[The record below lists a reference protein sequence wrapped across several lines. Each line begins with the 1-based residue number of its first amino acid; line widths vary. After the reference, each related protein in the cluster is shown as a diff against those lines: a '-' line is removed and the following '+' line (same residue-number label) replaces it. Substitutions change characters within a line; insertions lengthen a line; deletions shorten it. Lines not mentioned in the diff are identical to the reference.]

1 MARTIRNPMETRT
14 PVRTISSVMRNAPRQ
29 QFQPRP
35 LDIGF
40 DRQGGRR
47 DDFGGQQRTPISQ
60 AVTSVVRPPVDN
72 GGTFA
77 PVTNTPVGGVR
88 TPATIPA
95 APSIVTRPA
104 APVIKPASGAVKTSP
119 VKPITSTTKAPVA
132 PVKPITN
139 TKTPVKPITTPTTKA
154 PTLPVKPI
162 TTPATKPTATI
173 PKNTSGNALTSILNN
188 PIAKTIAGGVAGT
201 VLGKVI
207 GGGKT
212 TPTAPVTKPGGTTVT
227 KPTGT
232 PTPNTKPA
240 VTPTTGTKPVSVPAT
255 GGSKV
260 TPKASPAVAAAAKT
274 AKEDEAK
281 KEEIAAQNP
290 TLTDEEVQAELD
302 RVKAE
307 EEFVGP
313 PDDAVIGEDGTYT
326 VTDADG
332 NISTYSATG
341 ELIGYE
347 GPEATALT
355 ENQDNPSMTDLGQGY
370 LQDADGNIYTSD
382 GTLYATVDEN
392 GEYTLAGEDNTVA
405 ENTYVDP
412 DTGATYV
419 LGDDGNWVQT
429 SEGNVTDT
437 TVTSNTYTDPDTGVV
452 YTLGDDG
459 NWTTDFVD
467 TNVDN
472 TVDTSLTDNTDTGS
486 DDTPPEEVKRGGSI
500 HSKGGLPRFDTGG
513 YTDTTEEIQPWQNVN
528 YNYGENDSPVL
539 TGSNSLYSA
548 SGPATATYLRSSPL
562 TNYGD
567 ASMPGDNG
575 DGTYT
580 VNGVTY
586 DMMTDMP
593 LYSDNPNGGV
603 DLATDNGDGTYTI
616 NGTTYDMQT
625 DMPLY
630 RDNANGGVDVAT
642 DNGDGTYTIGN
653 QTYDMQTNQPLYT
666 TNSNGDIKPTGPI
679 TSVGGGKRPSY
690 AAADA
695 RANNNQPAPDQ
706 SGIIDQLKNYITSNP
721 GLAGGAIGAL
731 LASLMN
737 QSGDSAGPSQPV
749 DISALTAIN
758 PRTTDFGPGMT
769 GGRTGT
775 GSSIVNYNDYAED
788 YGNDTPD
795 DRLYSDLGISGYLNE
810 PEMTDYTDDSGNSV
824 DQYGNPLEG
833 MFDSSQEP
841 TMAAG
846 GPTTHYTFGRVI
858 DPAENLGMA
867 QGMKRGGLS
876 QTHTMHSHQTNPV
889 VNNRVDFR
897 QGSAVNGAGDGQ
909 SDDIPAWLADGEYVM
924 DAELVSMLGNGSN
937 KAGAKVL
944 DKFREDI
951 RAHKRSAPLGKI
963 PPKAKSPLNYLKESM
978 NG

>member
-35 LDIGF
+35 LDLGGNRGGF
-40 DRQGGRR
+40 DNYGGP
-47 DDFGGQQRTPISQ
+47 QRTPINQ

-95 APSIVTRPA
+95 APSVVTRPA

-139 TKTPVKPITTPTTKA
+139 TKTPVKPITTPATKA
-154 PTLPVKPI
+154 PTSPVKPI
-162 TTPATKPTATI
+162 TTPATKPAATI
-173 PKNTSGNALTSILNN
+173 PKNNSGNALTSILNN

-212 TPTAPVTKPGGTTVT
+212 TPTAPVTKP
-227 KPTGT
+227 TGT
-232 PTPNTKPA
+232 PTTNTKPA
-240 VTPTTGTKPVSVPAT
+240 VTPTTGTKPISVPTT
-255 GGSKV
+255 GGPKV

-274 AKEDEAK
+274 AKEDAAK

-290 TLTDEEVQAELD
+290 TLTDEQVQAELD

-307 EEFVGP
+307 EEKLGP

-382 GTLYATVDEN
+382 GTLYASVDEN

-429 SEGNVTDT
+429 SEGDVTDT

-500 HSKGGLPRFDTGG
+500 HHKTKGGLPRFAQGDSVD
-513 YTDTTEEIQPWQNVN
+513 YTDTTEEVQPWQNVD
-528 YNYGENDSPVL
+528 YNYTEDTNGPI
-539 TGSNSLYSA
+539 TGSQSLYSQ
-548 SGPATATYLRSSPL
+548 SGAYNPTYLKNSSPSITSDVGSGSNTTPGIQYFDDGSYIQTFDDGSTITVDSDGNVAGT
-562 TNYGD
+562 TNADQTTVDDAGNTIVTDGYG
-567 ASMPGDNG
+567 NV
-575 DGTYT
+575 T
-580 VNGVTY
+580 VY
-586 DMMTDMP
+586 D
-593 LYSDNPNGGV
+593 PNGNV
-603 DLATDNGDGTYTI
+603 I
-616 NGTTYDMQT
+616 
-625 DMPLY
+625 PV
-630 RDNANGGVDVAT
+630 GGGRETV
-642 DNGDGTYTIGN
+642 
-653 QTYDMQTNQPLYT
+653 
-666 TNSNGDIKPTGPI
+666 GPI
-679 TSVGGGKRPSY
+679 TSAGGGKRPSY

-695 RANNNQPAPDQ
+695 RANNNQLAPDQ

-833 MFDSSQEP
+833 MFDSAQQP
-841 TMAAG
+841 AMAAG

-876 QTHTMHSHQTNPV
+876 QAHTMHSHQTNPV

-897 QGSAVNGAGDGQ
+897 RGSAVNGAGDGQ

-944 DKFREDI
+944 DKFREEI

>member
-1 MARTIRNPMETRT
+1 
-14 PVRTISSVMRNAPRQ
+14 
-29 QFQPRP
+29 
-35 LDIGF
+35 
-40 DRQGGRR
+40 
-47 DDFGGQQRTPISQ
+47 
-60 AVTSVVRPPVDN
+60 
-72 GGTFA
+72 
-77 PVTNTPVGGVR
+77 
-88 TPATIPA
+88 
-95 APSIVTRPA
+95 
-104 APVIKPASGAVKTSP
+104 
-119 VKPITSTTKAPVA
+119 VA
-132 PVKPITN
+132 PIKPITN
-139 TKTPVKPITTPTTKA
+139 TKTPVKPITTPATKA
-154 PTLPVKPI
+154 PTSPVKPI
-162 TTPATKPTATI
+162 TTPATKPAATI
-173 PKNTSGNALTSILNN
+173 PKNNSGNALTSILNN

-227 KPTGT
+227 KPTST
-232 PTPNTKPA
+232 PTTNTKPA

-347 GPEATALT
+347 GPEAIALT
-355 ENQDNPSMTDLGQGY
+355 EDNTDMTDLGQGY

-382 GTLYATVDEN
+382 GTLYASIGED
-392 GEYTLAGEDNTVA
+392 GEYTLAGEDTTLADNTW
-405 ENTYVDP
+405 TDP
-412 DTGATYV
+412 DTGATYA

-429 SEGNVTDT
+429 SEGDTTDTTDT
-437 TVTSNTYTDPDTGVV
+437 TVADNTWTDPDTGVV

-472 TVDTSLTDNTDTGS
+472 TIDTTLTDNTDTGS

-500 HSKGGLPRFDTGG
+500 HHKTKGGLPRFAQGDSVD
-513 YTDTTEEIQPWQNVN
+513 YTDTTEEVQPWQNVD
-528 YNYGENDSPVL
+528 YNYTEDTNGPI
-539 TGSNSLYSA
+539 TGSQSLYSQ
-548 SGPATATYLRSSPL
+548 SGPIK
-562 TNYGD
+562 N
-567 ASMPGDNG
+567 
-575 DGTYT
+575 TYT
-580 VNGVTY
+580 RAASLDTPSI
-586 DMMTDMP
+586 T
-593 LYSDNPNGGV
+593 SDFSPTPGIQYFDDGSYIQTFDDGSTITV
-603 DLATDNGDGTYTI
+603 DSDGNVAGST
-616 NGTTYDMQT
+616 NADETTYDDYGNTIVT
-625 DMPLY
+625 DGYGNRTVYDPEGNVIPM
-630 RDNANGGVDVAT
+630 GGGRETV
-642 DNGDGTYTIGN
+642 
-653 QTYDMQTNQPLYT
+653 
-666 TNSNGDIKPTGPI
+666 GPI

-841 TMAAG
+841 AMAAG

-876 QTHTMHSHQTNPV
+876 QAHTMHSHQTNPV

-909 SDDIPAWLADGEYVM
+909 SDDIPAWLADGEYVI

-963 PPKAKSPLNYLKESM
+963 PPKAKSPLNYLKESL